1 MRFEACRE
9 REASG
14 ADPSPDR
21 ARRRGPLGRPPSN
34 SVHGQYAEGLPP
46 GILGVEVD
54 GQPIDAVTIPVTN
67 NPAEIS
73 GR

>member
-1 MRFEACRE
+1 MLIHRLTALVAAVLWVFALL
-9 REASG
+9 
-14 ADPSPDR
+14 PT
-21 ARRRGPLGRPPSN
+21 

-67 NPAEIS
+67 NPAPEIS